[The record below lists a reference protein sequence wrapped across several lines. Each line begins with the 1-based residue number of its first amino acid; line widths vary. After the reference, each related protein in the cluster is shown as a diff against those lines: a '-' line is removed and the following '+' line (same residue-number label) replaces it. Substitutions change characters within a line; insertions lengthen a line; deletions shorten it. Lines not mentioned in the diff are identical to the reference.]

1 MMLST
6 TKNIRSLGPTTTL
19 SRGPK
24 DDHRIAGNPDI
35 VQEEGKEGSILG
47 WFVRQASEN
56 RLGLFMS
63 IAYFAIGFSPITA
76 LALAIMGLI
85 PLGISTLLFVVPST
99 VMGIALALWFPRYGT
114 LALKGLLI
122 GLVAVFLYDCMRVPF
137 ILSGAWGDFIPN
149 INMWLF
155 NTSEPDWVVGYI
167 WRYVGDGGFM
177 GMAFTVAYCVLQ
189 PRVSP
194 KAAALGFGVGIWICL
209 VLTLV
214 LAPHGEEMLFAL
226 TPTTVSLSLLGHII
240 YGVVIGLLVPYV
252 YGKGSAKSAPS
263 YAGASDE

>member
-1 MMLST
+1 MLST
-6 TKNIRSLGPTTTL
+6 NNVRSLGLTTPT
-19 SRGPK
+19 RQGPK
-24 DDHRIAGNPDI
+24 DDHRLGQNPDI

-47 WFVRQASEN
+47 WFMRQVTEN

-76 LALAIMGLI
+76 LALAIMGLL

-99 VMGIALALWFPRYGT
+99 VVGIALAFRFPSYGK

-155 NTSEPDWVVGYI
+155 NTSEPD
-167 WRYVGDGGFM
+167 
-177 GMAFTVAYCVLQ
+177 
-189 PRVSP
+189 
-194 KAAALGFGVGIWICL
+194 
-209 VLTLV
+209 
-214 LAPHGEEMLFAL
+214 
-226 TPTTVSLSLLGHII
+226 
-240 YGVVIGLLVPYV
+240 
-252 YGKGSAKSAPS
+252 
-263 YAGASDE
+263 

>member
-214 LAPHGEEMLFAL
+214 VAPHGEEMLFAL